1 MLIKGFP
8 AGSWATNAY
17 VVAQGP
23 GEPAII
29 IDPGQDSMEG
39 INEIIRA
46 HRLTP
51 AAVILTHGHIDHIW
65 SVAPV
70 SAQFAIPAL
79 IHVKDRYRL
88 ADPAGSSFAAARE
101 QLLAMTKGELEL
113 TEPSDVEVIEV
124 NKSLN
129 IAGVDWEF
137 IHAPGHTEGS
147 MVIRTDQSGDPI
159 AFTGDVLF
167 AGSIGRTDLPGGDSH
182 AMQKSLE
189 NVILPMPDHT
199 LVYPGHGSNTTIG
212 AERETNPFLSTG
224 RGI

>member
-1 MLIKGFP
+1 
-8 AGSWATNAY
+8 

-29 IDPGQDSMEG
+29 VDPGQDSMEG

-182 AMQKSLE
+182 AMQESLE

-199 LVYPGHGSNTTIG
+199 LVYPGHGSDTTIG

>member
-1 MLIKGFP
+1 MLIRGFP

-17 VVAQGP
+17 VVAVGP

-29 IDPGQDSMEG
+29 IDPGQDS
-39 INEIIRA
+39 IDRIKEIVREN
-46 HRLTP
+46 RLRP
-51 AAVILTHGHIDHIW
+51 AAVMLTHGHIDHIW

-70 SAQFAIPAL
+70 SVEFAIPAL
-79 IHVKDRYRL
+79 IHVDDRYRL

-113 TEPSDVEVIEV
+113 TEPSDIEVIDQ

-129 IAGVDWEF
+129 IAGIEWEF
-137 IHAPGHTEGS
+137 LHAPGHTEGS
-147 MVIRTDQSGDPI
+147 MVIKTDRSGDPV

-167 AGSIGRTDLPGGDSH
+167 AGSIGRTDLPGGDPQ
-182 AMQKSLE
+182 AMQHSLE

-199 LVYPGHGSNTTIG
+199 LVYPGHGSDTTIG
-212 AERETNPFLSTG
+212 AERASNPFLSTG
-224 RGI
+224 RGL

>member
-29 IDPGQDSMEG
+29 VDPGQDSMEG

-70 SAQFAIPAL
+70 STQFAIPAL

-182 AMQKSLE
+182 AMQESLE

-199 LVYPGHGSNTTIG
+199 LVYPGHGSDTTIG
-212 AERETNPFLSTG
+212 AERETNPFLSTV